1 MNPNTRFDY
10 ISEEICSL
18 YVHLNLELNLIEDHL
33 NTAVSNYCDGL
44 QRTDQGSDLL
54 DNDWWFCIPNVFA
67 LIFKKMSDEKEII

>member
-1 MNPNTRFDY
+1 MNPNAQFDY

-54 DNDWWFCIPNVFA
+54 DND
-67 LIFKKMSDEKEII
+67 